1 MANSWTTY
9 TIGPFYALLPKRW
22 RTGERHGSV
31 ENLVRAALISGI
43 AEAVTAVVGLGAW
56 FMSYFGT
63 LGDKYATASDAGQGS
78 IIGSEFVGGAGLLT
92 FATHPLTWVILY
104 FAIEGVFRALGALA
118 TGEVV
123 GTLPLYGVDALWRVA
138 SMARAKRSRD
148 ELPLVPDEITP
159 GGETSDILIAT
170 CRKREGWKYPFTLR
184 YGGAYFQV
192 IDEKFINAGPR
203 PYIYA
208 LRRLPVGEV
217 ARGLKNYD
225 PRDVLVPEYK
235 VAPIR

>member
-1 MANSWTTY
+1 
-9 TIGPFYALLPKRW
+9 
-22 RTGERHGSV
+22 
-31 ENLVRAALISGI
+31 LVQAAFLSGI
-43 AEAVTAVVGLGAW
+43 AQAVAALMGLAVW
-56 FMSYFGT
+56 FMSYFGS
-63 LGDKYATASDAGQGS
+63 LSDRYATAMDAGQGS
-78 IIGSEFVGGAGLLT
+78 MVGSEFVGGAGLLT
-92 FATHPLTWVILY
+92 FATHPLTWLILY
-104 FAIEGVFRALGALA
+104 FAIEGVFRVVGALT

-123 GTLPLYGVDALWRVA
+123 GTLPLYGVDALWRLA
-138 SMARAKRSRD
+138 SLRRGKPGAQ

-159 GGETSDILIAT
+159 GGETSDIIIAT
-170 CRKREGWKYPFTLR
+170 CRKRDGWKYPFTLR

-208 LRRLPVGEV
+208 LRRLPIGEV